1 MIENTVS
8 YIYLVCTGMEY
19 LKFCLEKPIRA
30 NTCLNLAI
38 INLIILIIISGHFLK
53 LEIFLSCKCR
63 ILFMFA
69 MRYTQCLHFVPPANP
84 VCTVDLQM
92 TLYKGLHIKNINLPK
107 CHWHRFYIYTPN
119 IVLLQTKILSIP
131 NIVKLF

>member
-1 MIENTVS
+1 
-8 YIYLVCTGMEY
+8 MEY
-19 LKFCLEKPIRA
+19 LKFCLEKAIRA

-69 MRYTQCLHFVPPANP
+69 MRYTAMLALCTTSQPILHSRFAN
-84 VCTVDLQM
+84 DAL
-92 TLYKGLHIKNINLPK
+92 
-107 CHWHRFYIYTPN
+107 
-119 IVLLQTKILSIP
+119 
-131 NIVKLF
+131 